1 MAHNVVFAPLIPRH
15 RVYVSFICMCGSMT
29 MIGVLIFI
37 LRLNHM
43 VIIFLAYSLGG
54 VAIGTFESNLLS
66 AISPLGT

>member
-43 VIIFLAYSLGG
+43 VIIFLAIFASLLFLTKRS
-54 VAIGTFESNLLS
+54 VFASKEH
-66 AISPLGT
+66 